1 MDTLEEVDTLEDLII
16 LTYADYV
23 RLRRELKAAGLDLCY
38 MAQSGQPIRL
48 DWSPALFTDPKF
60 LHQVAQRRPADP
72 SYRLAS
78 VWHSKK
84 GGWFRPDEF
93 IVTFHSV
100 GTLQEADLQQYLTT
114 HQVRSSADAPTAK
127 LAKF

>member
-1 MDTLEEVDTLEDLII
+1 MDTPEEPII

-23 RLRRELKAAGLDLCY
+23 RLRRDLKAAGLDLCY
-38 MAQSGQPIRL
+38 MAQAGQPIRL
-48 DWSPALFTDPKF
+48 DWSPDLFTDPKF
-60 LHQVAQRRPADP
+60 LQQVAERRPADP

-78 VWHSKK
+78 VWYSKK
-84 GGWFRPDEF
+84 GNWFRPDEF
-93 IVTFHSV
+93 SITFHSV

-114 HQVRSSADAPTAK
+114 HQVRSSADTPTAK

>member
-1 MDTLEEVDTLEDLII
+1 VDTLEEVDTLEDLII
-16 LTYADYV
+16 LTYADYA

-48 DWSPALFTDPKF
+48 DWAPELFTDPKF
-60 LHQVAQRRPADP
+60 LQQVAERRPADP
-72 SYRLAS
+72 SYRLTS

-84 GGWFRPDEF
+84 ASWFRPDEF

-100 GTLQEADLQQYLTT
+100 GTRQEAALQQYLTT
-114 HQVRSSADAPTAK
+114 HQIRSSTDAPKAK

>member
-1 MDTLEEVDTLEDLII
+1 VDTREDLII

-23 RLRRELKAAGLDLCY
+23 RLRRDLKAAGLDLCY

-48 DWSPALFTDPKF
+48 DWSSDLFTDPKF
-60 LHQVAQRRPADP
+60 VQQVAERRPVAP

-114 HQVRSSADAPTAK
+114 HQIRSSADAPMTK

>member
-1 MDTLEEVDTLEDLII
+1 MDTLEEIDTLEDLII
-16 LTYADYV
+16 LTYADYI
-23 RLRRELKAAGLDLCY
+23 RLRRDLKAAGLDLCY
-38 MAQSGQPIRL
+38 MAQAGQPIRL
-48 DWSPALFTDPKF
+48 DWSPTLFTDAKF
-60 LHQVAQRRPADP
+60 LQQVAERRPADP

-93 IVTFHSV
+93 IVTFYSV
-100 GTLQEADLQQYLTT
+100 GTPQEADLQQYLTT
-114 HQVRSSADAPTAK
+114 HQVHSSTDVPTAK